1 MRPLE
6 LTVDGFRSY
15 RTPQTFDL
23 RGRRLVGIVG
33 EIGAG
38 KSSILDAIAFALY
51 GKTPTIGR
59 ETKSLIHQL
68 RDDCHVQLRFRV
80 DGQVYWLGTATRGG
94 SSPVAAARLDVTSG
108 RLERAALST
117 EQLAEAEPVAWTG
130 RSGWRDCEC
139 GERSR

>member
-80 DGQVYWLGTATRGG
+80 DGQVW
-94 SSPVAAARLDVTSG
+94 
-108 RLERAALST
+108 
-117 EQLAEAEPVAWTG
+117 QIQ
-130 RSGWRDCEC
+130 RSLRR
-139 GERSR
+139 RSRFSATASCMPNPRPYTIRFSALFRASWWPRYTLRTIGSMSLAPRARS